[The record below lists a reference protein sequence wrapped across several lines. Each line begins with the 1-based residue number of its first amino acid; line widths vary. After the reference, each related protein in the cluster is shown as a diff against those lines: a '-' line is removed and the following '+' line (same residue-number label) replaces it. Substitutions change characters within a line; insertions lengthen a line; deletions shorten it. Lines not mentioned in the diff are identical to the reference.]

1 MKPNIVNIF
10 QYGKENIINM
20 FGALVHFIQQNS
32 KFLRTNVPLTF
43 NCLSEQSRKSLNIY
57 NNFKNSNSNYINKS

>member
-32 KFLRTNVPLTF
+32 KFLRTNGPLTF

-57 NNFKNSNSNYINKS
+57 NN

>member
-10 QYGKENIINM
+10 QYGKEKIINM

-32 KFLRTNVPLTF
+32 KFLRTKCSF
-43 NCLSEQSRKSLNIY
+43 NIQLSLRAEQEK
-57 NNFKNSNSNYINKS
+57 FKYS